1 MRRRLLAP
9 PVQLAEWRTAK
20 PTTVSGRRARKR
32 AASTLLAGQACPRLP
47 VPELSGLSL
56 ACEGLHETGDERA
69 KKMRAGSQLLG
80 LRLASQSAR
89 KDGFLKRRLADGKVQ
104 PRG

>member
-1 MRRRLLAP
+1 
-9 PVQLAEWRTAK
+9 
-20 PTTVSGRRARKR
+20 
-32 AASTLLAGQACPRLP
+32 LP

-56 ACEGLHETGDERA
+56 ACEGLHETGDELA
-69 KKMRAGSQLLG
+69 TTAAGSQLLG
-80 LRLASQSAR
+80 LRLASQCAR